1 VLMTRRW
8 VTTILTLGLLLGAPV
23 GYTPAAAEGIQAASS
38 ADPEKAEVYDE
49 LMEELARIS
58 GEIVKTGVNQS
69 TDKPIRRVLDVA
81 AVLSAE
87 ISRRHLDSISPG
99 TPPGRYN
106 LLSARMDRA
115 SEVLRLAHMLLSDV
129 YRQQGRLDAAYWLL
143 QPHHYRRRQPAAQ
156 EVWERAVRD
165 LDAKDLEPKDLREAR
180 LAIVSLADKIDGLL
194 SMPIFDGPEV
204 KRLLRQ
210 KYNMMCDLSEAY
222 LKAGKREAAFYLV
235 REVGGD
241 DLVLISSRKKELIS
255 RIGPLDRPD

>member
-1 VLMTRRW
+1 MKRSWATS
-8 VTTILTLGLLLGAPV
+8 ILALGLALGGPACTAPA
-23 GYTPAAAEGIQAASS
+23 TAEGVQSAPA
-38 ADPEKAEVYDE
+38 ADPEKSEVYDE

-58 GEIVKTGVNQS
+58 KEIVASGITPA
-69 TDKPIRRVLDVA
+69 TDKPIRRVLDVS

-87 ISRRHLDSISPG
+87 INRRHLDSISPN
-99 TPPGRYN
+99 TPPARYN
-106 LLSARMDRA
+106 LLSARMERA
-115 SEVLRLAHMLLSDV
+115 SEVLRFAHMLLSDV
-129 YRQQGRLDAAYWLL
+129 YRQQGRLDVAYWLL
-143 QPHHYRRRQPAAQ
+143 LPHHYRRRQPAAQ
-156 EVWERAVRD
+156 EVWERAVRA
-165 LDAKDLEPKDLREAR
+165 LDADNKEPKDLREAR
-180 LAIVSLADKIDGLL
+180 VAIALLADKIDGLL

-255 RIGPLDRPD
+255 RIGSLDRPD